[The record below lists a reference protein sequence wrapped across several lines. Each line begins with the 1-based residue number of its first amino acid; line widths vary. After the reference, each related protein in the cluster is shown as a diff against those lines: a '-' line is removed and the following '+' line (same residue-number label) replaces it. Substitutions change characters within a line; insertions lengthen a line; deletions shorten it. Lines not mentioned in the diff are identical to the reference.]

1 MSERLARIALGVVSG
16 LALLA
21 AVAIDLPRASDG
33 RFWSDGAT
41 YYAMAGSLAF
51 DGDLDF
57 SAADLARVRA
67 SYPGGPQGVFLK
79 RVRDGS
85 GEPRLVYAKALV
97 YPAAAAPLV
106 RVLGT
111 DRGLL
116 VLNALAFTRA
126 LWLGFAEL
134 RRASGAGTWRRGG
147 TGGGAR
153 GPDGRRRGP
162 SRYSRAGWFRSTSCG
177 RRRRSST
184 WRS

>member
-21 AVAIDLPRASDG
+21 AVAIDLPKAADG

-116 VLNALAFTRA
+116 VLNALAFTRGA
-126 LWLGFAEL
+126 VARL
-134 RRASGAGTWRRGG
+134 RRAAPRVRGRTGRGG

>member
-21 AVAIDLPRASDG
+21 ALAIDLPKAADG

-51 DGDLDF
+51 DGDLRF
-57 SAADLARVRA
+57 EAEDLARVRA

-106 RVLGT
+106 RLLG
-111 DRGLL
+111 DGPRPAGPQRARLRRGA
-116 VLNALAFTRA
+116 VAR
-126 LWLGFAEL
+126 L
-134 RRASGAGTWRRGG
+134 RRAAPRVRG
-147 TGGGAR
+147 
-153 GPDGRRRGP
+153 RRGP
-162 SRYSRAGWFRSTSCG
+162 RRARWRCSRAASCRSTFSG

-184 WRS
+184 SRS